1 MAWVKYNKDGI
12 VNLDRVTDIQLR
24 KVRIRRNDNYYGW
37 AIFIY
42 NGDATKYQSKTYY
55 SYEEGEKAFNNLIGQ
70 LASNVQYIDITDI

>member
-24 KVRIRRNDNYYGW
+24 KVLIRRNDNYYGW

-42 NGDATKYQSKTYY
+42 NSDVNKYQSKTYY
-55 SYEEGEKAFNNLIGQ
+55 SYEEGAKVFDNLIGQ

>member
-24 KVRIRRNDNYYGW
+24 KVLIQRNDNYGW

-55 SYEEGEKAFNNLIGQ
+55 SYEEGVKVFDNLIGK
-70 LASNVQYIDITDI
+70 LASNIQYIDITNI